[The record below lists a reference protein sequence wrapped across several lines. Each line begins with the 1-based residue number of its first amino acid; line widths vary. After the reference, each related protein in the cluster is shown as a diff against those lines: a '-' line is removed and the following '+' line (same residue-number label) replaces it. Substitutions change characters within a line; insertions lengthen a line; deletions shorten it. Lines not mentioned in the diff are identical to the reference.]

1 MTPASSSS
9 EIVLYT
15 TPDGTVK
22 IDTVFQDEIIWLT
35 QKKMANLL
43 ESRTHTHRLK
53 RFKVV
58 AF

>member
-22 IDTVFQDEIIWLT
+22 IDTVFQDEIIWMT
-35 QKKMANLL
+35 QKKMAELFDVKNAQP
-43 ESRTHTHRLK
+43 SQST
-53 RFKVV
+53 
-58 AF
+58 

>member
-22 IDTVFQDEIIWLT
+22 IDTVFQDEIIPTVIIASKL
-35 QKKMANLL
+35 
-43 ESRTHTHRLK
+43 
-53 RFKVV
+53 
-58 AF
+58 